1 MVIDLRAGKRLNQ
14 RAIMARTVT
23 RTRHTMTIRYH
34 LRDITMTATEYG
46 PHRWV
51 GLSRWFGLTI
61 AISGFQAHPT
71 ILSARFSKLPTTLY
85 SPPPNRKDIFLK
97 NFFFSQLGYSTF
109 DISLPYFVL
118 LFLPSP
124 HLLIYSCT
132 HSRTPVLSVVEG
144 TSQELP
150 VTTHQSPGID
160 IADQVCL

>member
-34 LRDITMTATEYG
+34 LRDITMTPTEYG

-61 AISGFQAHPT
+61 AISGLQAHPT
-71 ILSARFSKLPTTLY
+71 ILSARSSKLPTTLY

-97 NFFFSQLGYSTF
+97 NFFFFQLGHLKF
-109 DISLPYFVL
+109 DIRQFPPVFRPPVPPVPAST
-118 LFLPSP
+118 
-124 HLLIYSCT
+124 HLLMYSFTNPCPERSRRNEPRVT
-132 HSRTPVLSVVEG
+132 GHHS
-144 TSQELP
+144 P
-150 VTTHQSPGID
+150 VTRNRYCG
-160 IADQVCL
+160 